1 MVDEDFV
8 MGYVTGY
15 NDAPKSGGGGT
26 IISKTITKN
35 GTYHAVDDNA
45 DGYDPVIVKVKMSQK
60 EIDDL
65 IEWVI
70 DQIEPQL
77 PDGTEITPPAID
89 ADNEFEPQL
98 PDGADRPYLVGASSD
113 GKYHQVMYSIVGTE
127 LVGTELQT
135 KKTAYVDLYVNGTL
149 VRHEQKM
156 SVYDYPLN
164 SLTVQS
170 DGTVRVIVRKADGT
184 VVNDKIYG
192 AYINPAY
199 ATVWAI

>member
-1 MVDEDFV
+1 
-8 MGYVTGY
+8 MGYVCGY
-15 NDAPKSGGGGT
+15 NDGAGAGVGT

-45 DGYDPVIVKVKMSQK
+45 DGYDPVIVKAKMSQK

-89 ADNEFEPQL
+89 VDNEFEPSV
-98 PDGADRPYLVGASSD
+98 DGADRPYLVGASSD
-113 GKYHQVMYSIVGTE
+113 GKYHQVMYSIVETE
-127 LVGTELQT
+127 LVGTENQT
-135 KKTAYVDLYVNGTL
+135 KKTAYLDLYVNGML

-170 DGTVRVIVRKADGT
+170 DGTVRVIIRKADGT
-184 VVNDKIYG
+184 VVNDKTYG
-192 AYINPAY
+192 SYINTAY

>member
-15 NDAPKSGGGGT
+15 NDGAGAGGT

-45 DGYDPVIVKVKMSQK
+45 DGYDPVIVKVKLSQK

-89 ADNEFEPQL
+89 ADNEFEPSV
-98 PDGADRPYLVGASSD
+98 DGADRPYLVGASSD
-113 GKYHQVMYSIVGTE
+113 GKYHQVMYSIVGTDS
-127 LVGTELQT
+127 LGTY
-135 KKTAYVDLYVNGTL
+135 KTAYLDLYVNGML

-156 SVYDYPLN
+156 AVYDYPLN

-184 VVNDKIYG
+184 VVNDKTYG
-192 AYINPAY
+192 SYINAAY